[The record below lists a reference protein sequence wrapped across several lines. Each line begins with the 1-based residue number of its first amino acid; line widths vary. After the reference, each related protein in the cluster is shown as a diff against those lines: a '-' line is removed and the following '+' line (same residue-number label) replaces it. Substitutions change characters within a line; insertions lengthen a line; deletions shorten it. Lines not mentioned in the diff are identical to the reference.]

1 MDGATTARFAPGQHP
16 DLPPPVN
23 TRGPLYWIRRNLF
36 GSATDTVLTLVSLY
50 LIYQAVT
57 GIYVWAIR
65 DATFFGDTRF
75 ACEAGG
81 ACWAL
86 ITTRYDQFIY
96 GYFPVDGRWRVD
108 LAFVLL
114 CLALAP
120 VLFDRTPHRGRLLV
134 FTAFYPVV
142 AFWLLVGGFLGLEAV
157 ETSQFGGL
165 LLTLVIGVTG
175 ISFSLPIGILLALG
189 RRSDMAGVSAICVF
203 FIEFIR
209 GVPLITL
216 LFMASV
222 MLPLFLPPGV
232 NFDTLL
238 RVLIMVTLF
247 ASAYM
252 AEVIRGGLQ
261 AVPRGQIEAAQALG
275 LTYWQNMRLI
285 VLPQALKISI
295 PGIVNT
301 FIGLHKD
308 TTLVLIIG
316 LLDLLG
322 VGRANLADA
331 NWMGLSTE
339 VYVFVAPSVLR
350 RLFRHVP
357 LLDLP
362 GEQAPYGPQA
372 PGRSTM
378 TATTETRAAAA
389 GPDEPAVEMT
399 GVHKWFVNFHVLK
412 DINLT
417 VYQGERIVSAGR
429 PAPASRRF
437 IRSINRPG
445 GAPARRRIVVDGVE
459 LTDDRDG
466 TSMHGPKRGGGM
478 VFQSVQPIPA
488 PHCDAEHAPWRP
500 IKVRK
505 MAQG

>member
-1 MDGATTARFAPGQHP
+1 MSVESTIAPRYAPGKHP

-23 TRGPLYWIRRNLF
+23 TDSPYYWIRRNLF
-36 GSATDTVLTLVSLY
+36 GSVTDSVLTLVSLY
-50 LIYQAVT
+50 LIYQFVT
-57 GIYVWAIR
+57 GFYVWAIR
-65 DATFFGDTRF
+65 DATFFAESRF
-75 ACEAGG
+75 GCESAG

-86 ITTRYDQFIY
+86 ITSRYDQFIY
-96 GYFPVDGRWRVD
+96 GYFPADGRWRID
-108 LAFVLL
+108 LAFILL
-114 CLALAP
+114 AVALTP
-120 VLFDRTPHRGRLLV
+120 ILFDKTPFRRPLLI
-134 FTAFYPVV
+134 FTLIYPVIS
-142 AFWLLVGGFLGLEAV
+142 FWLLVGGFSGLEQV

-165 LLTLVIGVTG
+165 MLTLVIGVTG
-175 ISFSLPIGILLALG
+175 IVCSLPIGILLALG
-189 RRSDMAGVSAICVF
+189 RRSDMAGVRAICVL
-203 FIEFIR
+203 FIELIR

-261 AVPRGQIEAAQALG
+261 AIPRGQTEAAQSLG

-301 FIGLHKD
+301 FIGLYKD

-339 VYVFVAPSVLR
+339 IYVFIAILFFVACFGMSRYSIYLENK
-350 RLFRHVP
+350 LH
-357 LLDLP
+357 
-362 GEQAPYGPQA
+362 
-372 PGRSTM
+372 
-378 TATTETRAAAA
+378 
-389 GPDEPAVEMT
+389 T
-399 GVHKWFVNFHVLK
+399 GH
-412 DINLT
+412 
-417 VYQGERIVSAGR
+417 
-429 PAPASRRF
+429 
-437 IRSINRPG
+437 NR
-445 GAPARRRIVVDGVE
+445 
-459 LTDDRDG
+459 
-466 TSMHGPKRGGGM
+466 
-478 VFQSVQPIPA
+478 
-488 PHCDAEHAPWRP
+488 
-500 IKVRK
+500 
-505 MAQG
+505 